1 MIMILICICSVSKLK
16 VGILKKKKKEVV
28 LLFIIL
34 LCYLVWFYDDFV
46 CNYNFYDKIK
56 YFL

>member
-16 VGILKKKKKEVV
+16 VGILKKKVV

>member
-16 VGILKKKKKEVV
+16 VDILKKKVV

-46 CNYNFYDKIK
+46 WNYNFYDKIK